1 MIKLNKVISQLN
13 KNTFDIIEHKLTQTK
28 AENFLYLFR
37 EYKIGKSSEED
48 IMSNLKI
55 NHNSLYVLKS
65 RLYDRIQEHLTINVN
80 PSKNDIYHQLG
91 QINNMCYESSYD
103 IALAYL
109 LKLEKDLQAHDM
121 HVELHIVYRALKK
134 IHYNTNKY
142 YHYSQLHNKHISFWL
157 SVEKVNDILF
167 DFNLLLEEYDLS
179 KSGEHIVKLNFLKKE
194 IDNHF
199 DLNPS
204 KQIEIIKN
212 ISEIQ
217 LYVFCK
223 ITINS
228 DKDIDDLLTETIYL
242 INQLSETSYQKKWIL
257 AIHYLAYEYYKM
269 IGKTIRSNEYYE
281 KTNLYIYNLLLYSNV
296 SLVAKFLVSKIN
308 YLSQKNQSQL
318 LHEEKG
324 IEILFNDTMYSKI
337 HLGLYNA
344 MVSYHSN
351 DIKKSINILNDLLNQ
366 FSFKNYLH
374 ICMEIKFTL
383 AFMYMKLNNFEMAES
398 IVRSIYKKIQTDK
411 LLHYANAIA
420 LVKFFLLKFKQKK
433 TSVSNEKQEGLLFLF
448 FARNQD
454 KHLLLSHLQSELKTI
469 IN

>member
-1 MIKLNKVISQLN
+1 
-13 KNTFDIIEHKLTQTK
+13 
-28 AENFLYLFR
+28 
-37 EYKIGKSSEED
+37 
-48 IMSNLKI
+48 
-55 NHNSLYVLKS
+55 
-65 RLYDRIQEHLTINVN
+65 
-80 PSKNDIYHQLG
+80 
-91 QINNMCYESSYD
+91 
-103 IALAYL
+103 
-109 LKLEKDLQAHDM
+109 
-121 HVELHIVYRALKK
+121 
-134 IHYNTNKY
+134 
-142 YHYSQLHNKHISFWL
+142 
-157 SVEKVNDILF
+157 
-167 DFNLLLEEYDLS
+167 
-179 KSGEHIVKLNFLKKE
+179 VKLNFLKKE